1 MALLQLV
8 SSSLSLLIS
17 CKIFDFHLF
26 LANVDYQGLDTVLE
40 FRPED
45 FVMCVSI
52 NSTTDSTFE
61 GLEPLAVFVQFLSQ
75 IIASVRVDIIDS
87 EN

>member
-17 CKIFDFHLF
+17 CKFFDFQF

-61 GLEPLAVFVQFLSQ
+61 GLEPLVVLVHFLSQ